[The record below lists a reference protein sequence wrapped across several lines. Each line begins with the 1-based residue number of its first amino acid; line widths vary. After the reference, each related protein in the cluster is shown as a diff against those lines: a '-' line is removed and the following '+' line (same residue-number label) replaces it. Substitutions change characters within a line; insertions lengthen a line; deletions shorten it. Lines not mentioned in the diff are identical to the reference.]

1 MNKEI
6 KVLFIGNSYTF
17 FNEMNKIFENICAS
31 SDKFVIT
38 TLITRGGARL
48 DGYSNHNTQSGMK
61 VQEELKNGY
70 DYVFLQEQSNLP
82 VVLRDKFFNSVRSL
96 VSDIRNYGST
106 PILYETWAKKAGH
119 EALKKYN
126 LSVHDMEDGLFSAYE
141 DIGKELDVKVS
152 MVGRC
157 FKYCVD
163 NELFDCYN
171 KDLSHPSEVGSFI
184 IAMCHYY
191 TIYGTLDDVNYL
203 YKYDKKDLEEIK
215 TIIKN
220 SCVER

>member
-82 VVLRDKFFNSVRSL
+82 VVLKDKFFNSHNT
-96 VSDIRNYGST
+96 VSFLSFFKG
-106 PILYETWAKKAGH
+106 LYQ
-119 EALKKYN
+119 LKVYYRIKQYN
-126 LSVHDMEDGLFSAYE
+126 SPRANIHLW
-141 DIGKELDVKVS
+141 
-152 MVGRC
+152 
-157 FKYCVD
+157 
-163 NELFDCYN
+163 
-171 KDLSHPSEVGSFI
+171 
-184 IAMCHYY
+184 
-191 TIYGTLDDVNYL
+191 
-203 YKYDKKDLEEIK
+203 
-215 TIIKN
+215 
-220 SCVER
+220 